1 MKEYSSTAW
10 CLIKDLFVCA
20 PEELLAW
27 KVHGGARGLT
37 AMGLKYR
44 LINGN
49 KEIKCSCVPGE
60 ISGTAL
66 HSPKTRLKKLPGHS
80 EVI

>member
-1 MKEYSSTAW
+1 
-10 CLIKDLFVCA
+10 
-20 PEELLAW
+20 
-27 KVHGGARGLT
+27 
-37 AMGLKYR
+37 MGLKYR